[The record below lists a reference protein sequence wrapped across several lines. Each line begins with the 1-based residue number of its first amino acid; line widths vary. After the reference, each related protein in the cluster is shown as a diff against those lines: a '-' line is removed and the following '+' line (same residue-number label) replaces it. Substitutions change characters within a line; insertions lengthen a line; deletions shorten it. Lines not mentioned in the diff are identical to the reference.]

1 MKFGFSIL
9 MMLLLS
15 GLVLGQ
21 TSTLDNVHL
30 FQTFL
35 QDATISTTPYGEA
48 GLSYSDYD
56 IFSLL
61 NIGVQGGYAINP
73 QIEVDA
79 NWGLVNFSPDYGDG
93 KFSIS
98 DLTVSGRYLLVSDAY
113 KITAGGII
121 TLPIGSKDA
130 GQNNFDFGGFG
141 ALRYPLSNGLV
152 ISGVVGLNFL
162 EITTVEYNQ
171 STGEFEEKSKHKA
184 SLLISPGVIYPVNE
198 QFNIVGELNFRTEIH
213 WALLSGGVDYTLK
226 SGSKVRGAIG
236 FGLDNGA
243 PDFMIMGS
251 FLHFFH

>member
-1 MKFGFSIL
+1 MKFGFSFL

-15 GLVLGQ
+15 GMVLGQ
-21 TSTLDNVHL
+21 TNTLDNVHL

-56 IFSLL
+56 IYSLL

-73 QIEVDA
+73 QVEIDA
-79 NWGLVNFSPDYGDG
+79 NWGFVNFSPDYGNG
-93 KFSIS
+93 KFSIT
-98 DLTVSGRYLLVSDAY
+98 DLIVSGRYLLVSDAY
-113 KITAGGII
+113 KVTAGGII
-121 TLPIGSKDA
+121 TLPVGSKDA
-130 GQNNFDFGGFG
+130 LQNNFDFGGFG
-141 ALRYPLSNGLV
+141 ALRYPLSNGMV

-162 EITTVEYNQ
+162 EMN
-171 STGEFEEKSKHKA
+171 SKHKA

-198 QFNIVGELNFRTEIH
+198 QFNIVGELNFQTEIH

-251 FLHFFH
+251 FLHYFH